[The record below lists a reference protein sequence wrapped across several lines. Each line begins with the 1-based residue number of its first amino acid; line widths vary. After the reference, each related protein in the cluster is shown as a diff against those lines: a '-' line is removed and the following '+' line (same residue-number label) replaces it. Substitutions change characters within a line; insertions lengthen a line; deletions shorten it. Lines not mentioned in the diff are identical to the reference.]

1 MAVERYEAPSGVE
14 EALHLLHE
22 MGDDVKVIGGGQS
35 LLLLMR
41 EGFLAPRMLVGLRN
55 IEELAGI
62 TVDGSARIRA
72 RATHSEVLAHPEIR
86 ARWPV
91 LAAAEE
97 AVASVQVR
105 NRGTLCG
112 NLAHAF
118 PNADPPA
125 ALLVLDAI
133 AEVSGPGGA
142 REIPVEDFITGALT
156 TALAPDELL
165 TGILL
170 PPPPAGARTAYLKY
184 ATRAHDLPILGVA
197 VRLVVDEAGVCR
209 DARIGL
215 NAAADR
221 PLRARAAEALL
232 AGSALG
238 DDALAAAA
246 AAAADEADPPADIDG
261 SVAYKRKVI
270 RAYVRRAL
278 AKAMGR

>member
-1 MAVERYEAPSGVE
+1 
-14 EALHLLHE
+14 
-22 MGDDVKVIGGGQS
+22 
-35 LLLLMR
+35 
-41 EGFLAPRMLVGLRN
+41 VGLRHVG
-55 IEELAGI
+55 ELAGI
-62 TVDGSARIRA
+62 TVNGGARIRA
-72 RATHSEVLAHPEIR
+72 RATHTEVLSHPQIR

-91 LAAAEE
+91 LAEAEE

-125 ALLVLDAI
+125 ALLVTDAVAEI
-133 AEVSGPGGA
+133 AGQGGRREVPI
-142 REIPVEDFITGALT
+142 EHFITGALT

-165 TGILL
+165 TSIAL
-170 PPPPAGARTAYLKY
+170 PPAPERARYAYLKY
-184 ATRAHDLPILGVA
+184 AVRPFDLPILGVA
-197 VRLVVDEAGVCR
+197 VRLVVDGDGVCR

-221 PLRARAAEALL
+221 PIRARTAEA
-232 AGSALG
+232 ALVG
-238 DDALAAAA
+238 TSLEDDALAAAA
-246 AAAADEADPPADIDG
+246 DAAAAEADPPADIDG

-278 AKAMGR
+278 EKARAR

>member
-1 MAVERYEAPSGVE
+1 MAVERYLTPASVE
-14 EALHLLHE
+14 ETLHLLHE
-22 MGDDVKVIGGGQS
+22 IGDDAKVMSGGQS

-41 EGFLAPRMLVGLRN
+41 EGLLAPRVLVGLRHVG
-55 IEELAGI
+55 ELAGI
-62 TVDGSARIRA
+62 AINGGARIRA
-72 RATHSEVLAHPEIR
+72 CATHTQVLSHPEIR
-86 ARWPV
+86 AKWPV
-91 LAAAEE
+91 VAEAEE
-97 AVASVQVR
+97 AIASVQVR

-125 ALLVLDAI
+125 ALLVVDAV
-133 AEVSGPGGA
+133 AEVAGQGGRREVPMEDLIAGP
-142 REIPVEDFITGALT
+142 LT

-165 TGILL
+165 ISIAL
-170 PPPPAGARTAYLKY
+170 PPPPEGARYAYLKY
-184 ATRAHDLPILGVA
+184 ATRPFDLPILGFA
-197 VRLVVDEAGVCR
+197 VRLVVDGDGVCR

-221 PLRARAAEALL
+221 PIRARTAEAAMVGTSL
-232 AGSALG
+232 A

-246 AAAADEADPPADIDG
+246 DAAAAESEPPADIDG

-278 AKAMGR
+278 ERAMAR

>member
-1 MAVERYEAPSGVE
+1 MAVERYLSPSSVE
-14 EALHLLHE
+14 ETLHLLHE
-22 MGDDVKVIGGGQS
+22 MGDDAKVIGGGQS

-41 EGFLAPRMLVGLRN
+41 EGFLAPRVLVGLRKLG
-55 IEELAGI
+55 ELAGI
-62 TVDGSARIRA
+62 AVDGGARIRA
-72 RATHSEVLAHPEIR
+72 GATHTEVLSHPQIR
-86 ARWPV
+86 VRWPV
-91 LAAAEE
+91 LAEAEA

-112 NLAHAF
+112 NLVHAF

-125 ALLVLDAI
+125 ALLVLDAV
-133 AEVSGPGGA
+133 AEVANQGGR
-142 REIPVEDFITGALT
+142 REVPMESFITGALT

-165 TGILL
+165 TGIAL
-170 PPPPAGARTAYLKY
+170 PPPPEGARYAYLKY
-184 ATRAHDLPILGVA
+184 ATRPFDLPILGVA
-197 VRLVVDEAGVCR
+197 VRLVVDGEGVCR

-221 PLRARAAEALL
+221 PIRANTAETGLVGTSL
-232 AGSALG
+232 E

-246 AAAADEADPPADIDG
+246 DAAAAEADPPADIDG

-278 AKAMGR
+278 EQARGG

>member
-1 MAVERYEAPSGVE
+1 MAVERYLTPSSVE
-14 EALHLLHE
+14 ETLHVLHE
-22 MGDDVKVIGGGQS
+22 MGDDAKVISGGQS

-41 EGFLAPRMLVGLRN
+41 DGFLAPRTLVGLRN
-55 IEELAGI
+55 VGELAGI
-62 TVDGSARIRA
+62 AVNGSARIHA
-72 RATHSEVLAHPEIR
+72 RATHTEVLSHPQIR
-86 ARWPV
+86 AGWPV
-91 LAAAEE
+91 VAEAEE

-125 ALLVLDAI
+125 ALLVVDAV
-133 AEVSGPGGA
+133 AEVAGQGGR
-142 REIPVEDFITGALT
+142 REVPMENFITGALT
-156 TALAPDELL
+156 TDLAPDELL
-165 TGILL
+165 TSIAL
-170 PPPPAGARTAYLKY
+170 PPPPHGARYAYLKY
-184 ATRAHDLPILGVA
+184 ATRPFDLPILGVA
-197 VRLVVDEAGVCR
+197 VRVVVDADGVCR

-221 PLRARAAEALL
+221 PIRANIAEAGLVGTSL
-232 AGSALG
+232 E

-246 AAAADEADPPADIDG
+246 DAAAAESEPPADIDG

-278 AKAMGR
+278 ERAMAR

>member
-1 MAVERYEAPSGVE
+1 VTPSGVE

-22 MGDDVKVIGGGQS
+22 LGDDAKVIGGGQS

-41 EGFLAPRMLVGLRN
+41 EGFLAPRVLVGLRN
-55 IEELAGI
+55 VGELAGI
-62 TVDGSARIRA
+62 TVDGGARIRA

-91 LAAAEE
+91 LAEAEA
-97 AVASVQVR
+97 AVASLQVR

-125 ALLVLDAI
+125 ALLVLDAV
-133 AEVSGPGGA
+133 AEVAGPGGR
-142 REIPVEDFITGALT
+142 REVPIGDFITITGALT

-165 TGILL
+165 TGITL
-170 PPPPAGARTAYLKY
+170 PPPPQGARHAYLKY

-197 VRLVVDEAGVCR
+197 VRLVLDAAGVCR

-221 PLRARAAEALL
+221 PLRAGAAEAML
-232 AGSALG
+232 AGSSLG
-238 DDALAAAA
+238 NDALAAAA
-246 AAAADEADPPADIDG
+246 AAAADEADPPADLDG
-261 SVAYKRKVI
+261 SAPYKRKVI

-278 AKAMGR
+278 TKAMAS

>member
-1 MAVERYEAPSGVE
+1 MAVERYLTPSGVE

-22 MGDDVKVIGGGQS
+22 LGDEAKVIGGGQS

-41 EGFLAPRMLVGLRN
+41 EGFVAPRVLVGLRN

-62 TVDGSARIRA
+62 AIDGGARIRA
-72 RATHSEVLAHPEIR
+72 CATHTEVLSHPRIR
-86 ARWPV
+86 AGWPV
-91 LAAAEE
+91 LAEAEE

-125 ALLVLDAI
+125 ALLVVDAV
-133 AEVSGPGGA
+133 AEVSGPGGK
-142 REIPVEDFITGALT
+142 REVPIEHFITGALT
-156 TALAPDELL
+156 TTLAPDELL
-165 TGILL
+165 TSIVL
-170 PPPPAGARTAYLKY
+170 PPPPKGARYAYLKY
-184 ATRAHDLPILGVA
+184 ATRPHDLPILGVA
-197 VRLVVDEAGVCR
+197 ARLVVDEGGVCR

-221 PLRARAAEALL
+221 PVRARAAEAVLVGSSLGEEAL
-232 AGSALG
+232 AEA
-238 DDALAAAA
+238 ATAAAA
-246 AAAADEADPPADIDG
+246 EADPPADIDG

-270 RAYVRRAL
+270 RAYVCRAL
-278 AKAMGR
+278 ARAMGR